1 MEERGEKRKME
12 EREQVAMAEVSV
24 MSQQKN
30 QPGEASATTAGEG
43 SRASPAA
50 RLARYPPYPTSD
62 KTKDVRKWLKERDRV
77 SEIIKKGF
85 LLNFA
90 MTFCFS
96 VSLISIV

>member
-1 MEERGEKRKME
+1 VKRKME

-50 RLARYPPYPTSD
+50 SLPRYQPYPTSG
-62 KTKDVRKWLKERDRV
+62 KTKDVRKWFEERDRV
-77 SEIIKKGF
+77 NEISSF
-85 LLNFA
+85 L
-90 MTFCFS
+90 CQGYD
-96 VSLISIV
+96 